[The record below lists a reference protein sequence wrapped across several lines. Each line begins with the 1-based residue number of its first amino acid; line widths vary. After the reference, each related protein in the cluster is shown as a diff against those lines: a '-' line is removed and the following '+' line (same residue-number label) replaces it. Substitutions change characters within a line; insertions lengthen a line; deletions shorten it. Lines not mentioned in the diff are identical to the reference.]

1 MKEKR
6 SRKELSQKSV
16 PKNPNKGVLCP
27 KIDTAERRRQSGK
40 NPRLGK
46 SLNFKGTVSFL
57 HIRGIKRYFPTAP
70 LLHGLLVPAELH
82 SKNTKILAVTSAY
95 EIKQTR

>member
-70 LLHGLLVPAELH
+70 LPKRSRAEFGVPAVLWSEER
-82 SKNTKILAVTSAY
+82 A
-95 EIKQTR
+95 Q

>member
-70 LLHGLLVPAELH
+70 FCCGSP
-82 SKNTKILAVTSAY
+82 
-95 EIKQTR
+95 KQVMMPPGKQKR

>member
-70 LLHGLLVPAELH
+70 LIIIHFSFHLQGMDLLLLFLLWHLSV
-82 SKNTKILAVTSAY
+82 LAFF
-95 EIKQTR
+95 